1 MVRRNTCNACLQME
15 QFVQQQQIAIV
26 VRATSPPP
34 PLLFFISQSTLI
46 DVIHQSASAGGLSPA
61 AVPDESPEEQ
71 RDFASLLE
79 QVSAFTAQHP
89 PPSVLPASSTS
100 LSFLP
105 TPHISFAFTA
115 QKRTLATRRVRGQ
128 VHHLYS
134 VCLLHR
140 HRVLRLAPVRLF
152 MLGRYLNTVEELR
165 SQALAL
171 WETVRQQGVFPA
183 SVLAGLQRC
192 IGFH

>member
-1 MVRRNTCNACLQME
+1 MQLMVCCNTCNACLQME

-79 QVSAFTAQHP
+79 QVSAFTAQHL

-100 LSFLP
+100 PNFLP

-115 QKRTLATRRVRGQ
+115 PKRTLATRRVRGQ
-128 VHHLYS
+128 VHHFHS
-134 VCLLHR
+134 VCLLYHHR
-140 HRVLRLAPVRLF
+140 MLRRCAGAPV
-152 MLGRYLNTVEELR
+152 
-165 SQALAL
+165 
-171 WETVRQQGVFPA
+171 
-183 SVLAGLQRC
+183 
-192 IGFH
+192 